1 MLNVEARKRNAMSD
15 KISFVK
21 FGDNGCKTNLFQST
35 SPKITIKLMKN
46 RLLKSIFVPL
56 FFLVVAAITVYFST
70 PLQAVKKDKRASVLR
85 TIVIDPGHGGHDPG
99 CHGSSA
105 HEKNVALAVSLKLGK
120 LIEQHFPDVKV
131 IYTRKT
137 DVFVELYRRAQI
149 ANENKADL
157 FVCIHCNS
165 GPKTAYGAE
174 TFVMGLH
181 KTDDNLNVAKRENAV
196 ILQEDNY
203 ERKYDGF
210 DPNSA
215 EANIIFSLYQNAFLD
230 QSLYFADKLQ
240 HEFKTY
246 ANRNNRGV
254 KQAGF
259 LVLYK
264 TTMPSVLIETG
275 FLTNTEEEKFLKSD
289 LGQQKMANSILKAF
303 NTYKHWVD
311 GTSLKHLNVEEIT
324 EVDKPRTIVEV
335 QNGSMQVN
343 ATDPSYKIKMDVSE
357 IVYRVQVYNSPERVS
372 LKSSRFRGRTDVWE
386 YNVNNSWKY
395 TVGNCEKQEEALKL
409 QSEMKKLG
417 FTDAFVVVF
426 KNNNRISLQ
435 EAQAITP

>member
-1 MLNVEARKRNAMSD
+1 
-15 KISFVK
+15 
-21 FGDNGCKTNLFQST
+21 
-35 SPKITIKLMKN
+35 
-46 RLLKSIFVPL
+46 
-56 FFLVVAAITVYFST
+56 
-70 PLQAVKKDKRASVLR
+70 
-85 TIVIDPGHGGHDPG
+85 
-99 CHGSSA
+99 
-105 HEKNVALAVSLKLGK
+105 
-120 LIEQHFPDVKV
+120 VKV
-131 IYTRKT
+131 IFTRKT

-157 FVCIHCNS
+157 FICIHCNS

-210 DPNSA
+210 DPNSP

-230 QSLYFADKLQ
+230 QSLYFADRLQ

-246 ANRNNRGV
+246 AHRHNRGV

-275 FLTNTEEEKFLKSD
+275 FLTNGEDEKFLKSE
-289 LGQQKMANSILKAF
+289 LGQQKMANAILKAF

-311 GTSLKHLNVEEIT
+311 GTSIKQIPIEEIT
-324 EVDKPRTIVEV
+324 EIDKPKSIVE
-335 QNGSMQVN
+335 QPQETNYANSN
-343 ATDPSYKIKMDVSE
+343 AVTETVKADENE
-357 IVYRVQVYNSPERVS
+357 IIYRVQVYNSPERVS

-395 TVGNCEKQEEALKL
+395 TVGNCEKQEEAIKL

-417 FTDAFVVVF
+417 FSDAFVVAF

-435 EAQAITP
+435 EAQAISP

>member
-1 MLNVEARKRNAMSD
+1 M
-15 KISFVK
+15 
-21 FGDNGCKTNLFQST
+21 
-35 SPKITIKLMKN
+35 ITTKQMKH
-46 RLLKSIFVPL
+46 RLLKSFLILL
-56 FFLVVAAITVYFST
+56 FFLVTAGIIVYFST
-70 PLQAVKKDKRASVLR
+70 PLQAVKKDKRASVMR

-99 CHGSSA
+99 CHGASA
-105 HEKNVALAVSLKLGK
+105 NEKNVALAVSLKLGK

-131 IYTRKT
+131 IFTRKT

-157 FVCIHCNS
+157 FICIHCNS
-165 GPKTAYGAE
+165 GPKSAYGAE
-174 TFVMGLH
+174 TFLMGLH

-210 DPNSA
+210 DPNSP

-230 QSLYFADKLQ
+230 QSLYFADRLQ

-246 ANRNNRGV
+246 AHRHNRGV

-275 FLTNTEEEKFLKSD
+275 FLTNGEDEKFLKGE
-289 LGQQKMANSILKAF
+289 LGQQKMANAILKAF

-311 GTSLKHLNVEEIT
+311 GTSIKQIHLEEIT
-324 EVDKPRTIVEV
+324 EIDKPKTIVE
-335 QNGSMQVN
+335 QAQETNYANSN
-343 ATDPSYKIKMDVSE
+343 AVTETVKADENE
-357 IVYRVQVYNSPERVS
+357 IIYRVQVYNSPERVS

-395 TVGNCEKQEEALKL
+395 TVGNCEKQEEAIKL
-409 QSEMKKLG
+409 QNEMKKLG
-417 FTDAFVVVF
+417 FSDAFVVVF

-435 EAQAITP
+435 EAQTIAP

>member
-1 MLNVEARKRNAMSD
+1 
-15 KISFVK
+15 
-21 FGDNGCKTNLFQST
+21 
-35 SPKITIKLMKN
+35 MKN
-46 RLLKSIFVPL
+46 RLLKNTLIFL
-56 FFLVVAAITVYFST
+56 FAAALATVTAFFSS
-70 PLQAVKKDKRASVLR
+70 PLQAVKKDKRTSVVR

-99 CHGSSA
+99 CHGSFA

-120 LIEQHFPDVKV
+120 LIEQYFPDVKV

-196 ILQEDNY
+196 ILKEDNY

-230 QSLYFADKLQ
+230 QSLYFADRLQ
-240 HEFKTY
+240 HEFKNH
-246 ANRNNRGV
+246 ANRHNRGV

-275 FLTNTEEEKFLKSD
+275 FLTNTEDEKFLKSEH
-289 LGQQKMANSILKAF
+289 GQHKMAHSILRAF

-311 GTSLKHLNVEEIT
+311 GTTFKHLPVEEIT
-324 EVDKPRTIVEV
+324 EIDKPKSIVEQQQENV
-335 QNGSMQVN
+335 HE
-343 ATDPSYKIKMDVSE
+343 ATISLNDKIKPENGE
-357 IVYRVQVYNSPERVS
+357 IIYRVQVYNSPEKVS
-372 LKSSRFRGRTDVWE
+372 IKSARFKGRTDVWE
-386 YNVNNSWKY
+386 YFANNSWKY
-395 TVGNCEKQEEALKL
+395 TVGNCQTQEEAIKL

>member
-1 MLNVEARKRNAMSD
+1 LLNVEARKRNAMSD

-21 FGDNGCKTNLFQST
+21 FVDNGCKTNLFQST

-46 RLLKSIFVPL
+46 RLIKSIFVSL
-56 FFLVVAAITVYFST
+56 FFLVVAAITVYFSA

-105 HEKNVALAVSLKLGK
+105 HEKNVALAVSLRLGK
-120 LIEQHFPDVKV
+120 MIEQHFPDVKV

-246 ANRNNRGV
+246 AKRNDRGV

-275 FLTNTEEEKFLKSD
+275 FLTNIEEEKFLKSE
-289 LGQQKMANSILKAF
+289 LGQQKMATSILKAF

-311 GTSLKHLNVEEIT
+311 GTSLKHLHVEEIT
-324 EVDKPRTIVEV
+324 AVDKPNALVEV
-335 QNGSMQVN
+335 QNGSMHVN
-343 ATDPSYKIKMDVSE
+343 ATEVGEKTKADANE